1 MKYFTF
7 SNLGNAGRLGNQLFQ
22 VASTIGEA
30 TSKGGVPRFNPDW
43 VYGRWFSLA
52 DSYYGAVPQGAEVT
66 DLHGYMQELR
76 FFEHIEDYIRAIF
89 SPSYYASQQVHPLYD
104 QYGYPENLLAVHVR
118 CGDYIEL
125 QDKFYCL
132 PAAYYARAIARAR
145 ELAGRPLKICLF
157 SDDPSLAVKRLQ
169 GVLASGEYCV
179 APSGGSDDDV
189 LSLLLMRECQAHVIA
204 NSTYSWWGAW
214 LSSNRRV
221 MCPSKW
227 GVGDFDFE
235 SRRRTIV
242 PRGWEMIDAAG

>member
-7 SNLGNAGRLGNQLFQ
+7 SRLGQVGRLGNQLFQ

-30 TSKGGVPRFNPDW
+30 TARGGFPRFDPEW
-43 VYGRWFSLA
+43 AYRRWFSLA
-52 DSYYGAVPQGAEVT
+52 ESYYGEIPQAAEVT

-76 FFEHIEDYIRAIF
+76 FFENIADYIRVIF
-89 SPSYYASQQVHPLYD
+89 SQSYYASQRVHALYD
-104 QYGYPENLLAVHVR
+104 QYGYPEDLLAVHVR

-132 PAAYYARAIARAR
+132 PPAYYARAISRAL

-169 GVLASGEYCV
+169 GVLASGGYCV
-179 APSGGSDDDV
+179 APSGGPDDDV
-189 LSLLLMRECQAHVIA
+189 LSLLFMRQCHSHVIA

-214 LSSNRRV
+214 LSSNQRV
-221 MCPSKW
+221 LYPSQW
-227 GVGDFDFE
+227 GVGNFDFE
-235 SRRRTIV
+235 GRLRTII
-242 PRGWEMIDAAG
+242 PRGWELIDAAG